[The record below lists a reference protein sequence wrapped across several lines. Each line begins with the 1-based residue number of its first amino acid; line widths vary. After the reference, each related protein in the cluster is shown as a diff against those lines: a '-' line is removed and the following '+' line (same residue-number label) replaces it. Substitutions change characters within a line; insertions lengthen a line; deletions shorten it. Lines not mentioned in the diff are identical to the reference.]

1 MLEGDHFDFLVLVVL
16 VRRENRFALVLRAD
30 SERFDTL
37 AESARATRLNRSFD
51 TSLGDIIRRSS
62 AGASG

>member
-1 MLEGDHFDFLVLVVL
+1 MLEGDYFDFLVLVVL

-37 AESARATRLNRSFD
+37 AESARATRLNRS
-51 TSLGDIIRRSS
+51 LNRSF
-62 AGASG
+62 G